1 MTEFTF
7 EQLPKAVTQLYE
19 KLNTIEN
26 LLLNKTTQPE
36 SDLLFTI
43 QQTSEYTKL
52 SVPTLYGYVSR
63 NEIPFSK
70 RPNSKRL
77 WFSKKELT
85 EWLLQG
91 RRKTIEEIAAE
102 ANTYVKMKGGSTI

>member
-1 MTEFTF
+1 MKEFTF
-7 EQLPKAVTQLYE
+7 EQLPTAVAQLYE
-19 KLNTIEN
+19 KLSSIEN
-26 LLLNKTTQPE
+26 ILLNKSNQSE
-36 SDLLFTI
+36 SDQLLTI
-43 QQTSEYTKL
+43 KQASELLKL

-85 EWLLQG
+85 EWLLEG
-91 RRKTIEEIAAE
+91 RQKTIAEIGSE
-102 ANTYVKMKGGSTI
+102 AHTYLKKK

>member
-1 MTEFTF
+1 MTNPF
-7 EQLPKAVTQLYE
+7 ETIDARLS
-19 KLNTIEN
+19 NIEN
-26 LLLNKTTQPE
+26 LLIDLKHKSKDGAID
-36 SDLLFTI
+36 SDSDQLLTI
-43 QQTSEYTKL
+43 QQASELIKL

-85 EWLLQG
+85 AWLSEG
-91 RRKTIEEIAAE
+91 RNKTISEINNE
-102 ANTYVKMKGGSTI
+102 VHTYVKKRKG